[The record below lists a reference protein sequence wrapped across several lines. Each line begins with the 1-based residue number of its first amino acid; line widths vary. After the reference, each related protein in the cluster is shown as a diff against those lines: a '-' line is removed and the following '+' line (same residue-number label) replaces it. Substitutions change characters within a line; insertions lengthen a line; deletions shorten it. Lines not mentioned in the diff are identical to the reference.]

1 MLTLI
6 DTIAAPGGA
15 EILAVRSTARL
26 DRGRFQPYFC
36 ASRSAASTLGGE
48 LEAAGVPLLVLGRES
63 PASIRPWASLG
74 RLLRR
79 ERIDVLHAH
88 KFGSNLWAA
97 ILGPLCRVPVVIAH
111 EHSWAGERGRFH
123 QVLDRRLIARSVD
136 AFVAVAAADARQM
149 VDVERIDPRLVRH
162 IPNGV
167 PAPAA
172 AEGPSLREEL
182 GIAADAPVVGYVGRL
197 GAIKALDVLLDAVA
211 RLSERLPQVRTL
223 LAGSGDEEERL
234 RARSAG
240 LGLGER
246 VTFLGT
252 RPDVERVF
260 EAVDVSVICSD
271 SEGMPLSALEA
282 MAAGTP
288 LIATRV
294 GGLPEVVDDGVTG
307 LLVPPRDPEA
317 LARALEAVLGDADR
331 RGRMAAASRERHR
344 REFEL
349 DHVVGLL
356 EDLYEEL
363 FARSRRGRAEG
374 RPPS

>member
-6 DTIAAPGGA
+6 DTIAARGGA

-26 DRGRFQPYFC
+26 DRERFQPYFC
-36 ASRSAASTLGGE
+36 ASRSAASALAGE
-48 LEAAGVPLLVLGRES
+48 LEAAGVPLLVLGRDS
-63 PASIRPWASLG
+63 PASIRPWLPLA
-74 RLLRR
+74 RLLRN

-97 ILGPLCRVPVVIAH
+97 ILGPLCGVPVVIAH

-123 QVLDRRLIARSVD
+123 QALDRRLIARSVE

-149 VDVERIDPRLVRH
+149 VEVERIDPRLVRH
-162 IPNGV
+162 VPNGV
-167 PAPAA
+167 PAPRAA
-172 AEGPSLREEL
+172 AGPFLREEL
-182 GIAADAPVVGYVGRL
+182 GIAPGAPVIGYVGRL

-211 RLSERLPQVRTL
+211 RLQERLPQVRVL

-234 RARSAG
+234 RARSAR

-246 VTFLGT
+246 VVFLGI
-252 RPDVERVF
+252 RPDVDRVF
-260 EAVDVSVICSD
+260 QAVDVSVICSD

-288 LIATRV
+288 LVATRV

-307 LLVPPRDPEA
+307 LLVPPRDPDA
-317 LARALEAVLGDADR
+317 LARALESVLGDEER
-331 RGRMAAASRERHR
+331 RRRMAAASRERHR

-349 DHVVGLL
+349 DQVVRQL
-356 EDLYEEL
+356 EGLYEEL
-363 FARSRRGRAEG
+363 FARSRRGRTENS
-374 RPPS
+374 PPS